1 MIDFE
6 NFLQIDLR
14 VGQVLEAEAVPKS
27 SKLLKLLID
36 LGEEKRTVVSGI
48 KKHYEAESLI
58 GKKLICVANLKP
70 ATIMGI
76 ESQGMILAG
85 EHEGLL
91 EVASI
96 QNLPPGTKVR

>member
-14 VGQVLEAEAVPKS
+14 VGQVLQAEPIPKS

-48 KKHYEAESLI
+48 KKHYEPEALV
-58 GKKLICVANLKP
+58 GKKLILVANLKP

-85 EHEGLL
+85 EHEGFL

-96 QNLPPGTKVR
+96 QNLPPGTKVC